1 MNKDSKEIMRKDRN
15 QDIDRL
21 ESKSWVGALKEF
33 KKEFSSVEL
42 QKKSLDWRDKKKQ
55 ER

>member
-1 MNKDSKEIMRKDRN
+1 MSEISEVKKRKDRN
-15 QDIDRL
+15 QDIEKL
-21 ESKSWVGALKEF
+21 ENKSWVGALKEF

-42 QKKSLDWRDKKKQ
+42 QKKSLDWRIEKKQ